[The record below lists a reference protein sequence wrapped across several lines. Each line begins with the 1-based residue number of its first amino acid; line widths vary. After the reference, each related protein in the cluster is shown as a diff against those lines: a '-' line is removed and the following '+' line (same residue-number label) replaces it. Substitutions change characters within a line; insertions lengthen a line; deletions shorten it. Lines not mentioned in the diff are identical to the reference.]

1 MKKSLTHLP
10 KHEQDELKRGVRI
23 ICKQFPSTHMII
35 LFSGYARGDW
45 VEDIYTDGHI
55 YRAIP
60 SQTATGD
67 QKIKLPFYKTG

>member
-1 MKKSLTHLP
+1 
-10 KHEQDELKRGVRI
+10 
-23 ICKQFPSTHMII
+23 MII